1 MKKIEVKTDP
11 EDAYGIE
18 SSTFIVRKTIRN
30 RTDKRGLTK
39 VIIEVQK
46 HYYLG
51 TGKYADDIRRISTGI
66 WIIPRNW
73 NKKNEKITASEQDSD
88 YKNNEIQKKYAAVQT
103 FISSKGQQRPDQAYI
118 EGLDL
123 SALVEFF
130 PSRPEN
136 KKCLYDYIDDY
147 IKFRKGQQTPNGTLK
162 EFKSLQNRLKA
173 YDDYKGKE
181 TLFDDINLTWSDD
194 FEYFLNNVATY
205 EKKDGIK
212 VHYTK
217 STVGK
222 SYTILITILNHF
234 YKRRKTLQINL
245 SDDFRI
251 KNDSGSQNGFK
262 RGKKAI
268 NAANPLT
275 KEQLETIYNHKFTE
289 PHMKLIQDR
298 FLWQCYTGLRYS
310 TAFLVT
316 KEHII
321 NNWLYIKPTKTIRH
335 EVRVEQPL
343 NPVALELLAK
353 YNYDMTSLDITNQ
366 AYNRELKDMFKILL
380 EKYPS
385 LDFKTNYGTYCS
397 RDTFI
402 TLAVQNG
409 ANWKDILRWVG
420 QSSYTIMDRYIKTED
435 KHQEK
440 KVKNI
445 FSKPKKPSTDKKP
458 RQ

>member
-11 EDAYGIE
+11 ESAYGFE
-18 SSTFIVRKTIRN
+18 SSSFIVRKTIRN

-51 TGKYADDIRRISTGI
+51 TGKYSDDIRRISTGI
-66 WIIPRNW
+66 WINPRNW
-73 NKKNEKITASEQDSD
+73 NKKNEKINASEPDSD
-88 YKNNEIQKKYAAVQT
+88 FKNNDIQKKYAAVQT
-103 FISSKGQQRPDQAYI
+103 FVSSKGQQRPDQAYV

-130 PSRPEN
+130 PARPEN

-147 IKFRKGQQTPNGTLK
+147 IKFRKGQQTPYGTLK

-173 YDDYKGKE
+173 YDDYKGKK
-181 TLFDDINLTWSDD
+181 TLFDDINITWSDD
-194 FEYFLNNVATY
+194 FEYFLTNVATY
-205 EKKDGIK
+205 EKKDGTK
-212 VHYTK
+212 VNYTK

-222 SYTILITILNHF
+222 SYTILVTILNHF
-234 YKRRKTLQINL
+234 YKRRKALQISLN
-245 SDDFRI
+245 DDFKI
-251 KNDSGSQNGFK
+251 KSDSGSQNGFK
-262 RGKKAI
+262 RGMKAI

-275 KEQLETIYNHKFTE
+275 KEQLETIYNHKFDKT
-289 PHMKLIQDR
+289 HMQLIQDR
-298 FLWQCYTGLRYS
+298 FLWQCYTGLRYG
-310 TAFLVT
+310 TAFLIT
-316 KEHII
+316 KEHVI
-321 NNWLYIKPTKTIRH
+321 NNWLYIKPSKTVRF

-343 NPVALELLAK
+343 NPVALELFAK
-353 YNYDMTSLDITNQ
+353 YKYDMTSLNITNQ
-366 AYNRELKDMFKILL
+366 AYNRELQDMFKILQK
-380 EKYPS
+380 KYPK
-385 LDFKTNYGTYCS
+385 LDYQIDYGTYAS

-420 QSSYTIMDRYIKTED
+420 QSSYKIMDRYIKTED
-435 KHQEK
+435 KHQER

-445 FSKPKKPSTDKKP
+445 FSKPKKPATEKKP
-458 RQ
+458 